1 MKRISI
7 SKILIL
13 CYTIIV
19 IITLLLYN
27 TFSVKAEVAPLN
39 NSDTYTYKMPDL
51 DLAVTVSNDLVGFT
65 QNTTSN
71 NSYLEKIGASD
82 VEQVRALLMVN
93 NIYLELIPKEG
104 DITYEI
110 LVSGKNAPS
119 QVSNFNEVS
128 DDVLK
133 GYFDEYIDSANT
145 QKNEETNIKETI
157 TDSYIEKL
165 NGITL
170 SFGGQEYSGTQIASM
185 SFDSFDFVGD
195 AQKARKEV
203 AKAIKEIFGADGYDE
218 NEKKIILSLGF
229 EVSDDGELI
238 DTQDIVPKLAEAL
251 GLNGD
256 DFLAISTKWGI
267 EDWTPEQ
274 LKRVYEL
281 VNKGI
286 INKDTTATGVYYIT
300 QSEPQ
305 NAKESQIRRDYL
317 SENYQD
323 TGTDITQ
330 YLLDVKNGLIE
341 DVDDNVILEKW
352 GLLGSGM
359 V

>member
-13 CYTIIV
+13 CYTIIA

-27 TFSVKAEVAPLN
+27 SFSVKAEVAPLN

-119 QVSNFNEVS
+119 QVPNFNEVS

-165 NGITL
+165 NGINYFVTEVT
-170 SFGGQEYSGTQIASM
+170 SVSGNLVT
-185 SFDSFDFVGD
+185 V
-195 AQKARKEV
+195 
-203 AKAIKEIFGADGYDE
+203 YL
-218 NEKKIILSLGF
+218 KK
-229 EVSDDGELI
+229 
-238 DTQDIVPKLAEAL
+238 
-251 GLNGD
+251 
-256 DFLAISTKWGI
+256 
-267 EDWTPEQ
+267 
-274 LKRVYEL
+274 
-281 VNKGI
+281 
-286 INKDTTATGVYYIT
+286 YYT
-300 QSEPQ
+300 
-305 NAKESQIRRDYL
+305 
-317 SENYQD
+317 
-323 TGTDITQ
+323 
-330 YLLDVKNGLIE
+330 V
-341 DVDDNVILEKW
+341 
-352 GLLGSGM
+352 M
-359 V
+359 

>member
-7 SKILIL
+7 SKVLIL

-27 TFSVKAEVAPLN
+27 AFSVKAEVAPLN

-65 QNTTSN
+65 QNTTPN

-119 QVSNFNEVS
+119 QISNFNEVS

-133 GYFDEYIDSANT
+133 GYFDEYIVSANT

-165 NGITL
+165 NGTNYFVTEVTSVSGNLVTVYLKKYYTVMQGKAVTFTL
-170 SFGGQEYSGTQIASM
+170 QTNQETLTPGM
-185 SFDSFDFVGD
+185 S
-195 AQKARKEV
+195 Q
-203 AKAIKEIFGADGYDE
+203 
-218 NEKKIILSLGF
+218 ILSDIINTADYKPIKKSIF
-229 EVSDDGELI
+229 DNPFLI
-238 DTQDIVPKLAEAL
+238 EITTSFLSLLLFA
-251 GLNGD
+251 G
-256 DFLAISTKWGI
+256 FLALILFIIIKAN
-267 EDWTPEQ
+267 
-274 LKRVYEL
+274 KRKKKY
-281 VNKGI
+281 
-286 INKDTTATGVYYIT
+286 
-300 QSEPQ
+300 
-305 NAKESQIRRDYL
+305 
-317 SENYQD
+317 
-323 TGTDITQ
+323 
-330 YLLDVKNGLIE
+330 
-341 DVDDNVILEKW
+341 
-352 GLLGSGM
+352 
-359 V
+359 